1 MLFRIL
7 MAASLVVAAQHAH
20 TSESKGAGAG
30 KELPA
35 IGEYSFRIHT
45 SVPRAQ
51 QFFNAGLAMIYGFNH
66 DEAQRLFARAA
77 ELDPRSPMPH
87 WGMALSLG
95 SHINNEPEA
104 TRERK
109 AWEAIARAQALVA
122 TAPPHEQRYVA
133 ALSARYSA
141 DSQADRKQLARDYAA
156 AMATLHADYPDDPDA
171 ATLYAESLMNLNP
184 WKYWGP
190 DGRPAE
196 KTLEFVTVLEDVL
209 RRWPEHPGANHYYIH
224 AVEASP
230 HPERA
235 LAAANRLGK
244 LVPAA
249 GHLVHMPS
257 HIHARLGDWGP
268 AAKANAEAVA
278 VDRAYLKGKPTD
290 GLYPL
295 MYYPHNIHFLLY
307 AQGAAGQCT
316 AAAATGRELVK
327 QVSPGLEAM
336 PMLQGFVAYVYQLSV
351 WCPAVALPAAPLEKH
366 ALAKV
371 AYHYA
376 HGTRAGWAKNVAAAR
391 VDLLALRAAAARV
404 APDTIYEPG
413 YTAAYLQVA
422 ASSLEARI
430 ADADGDLAAAA
441 GHWRIAVDAQD
452 KLRYDEPP
460 IWYYQVRQSLGAA
473 LLRAGKLREAEA
485 VLRESLNKQPRD
497 GRVLF
502 LLWKTLAAQNRE
514 REATLVE
521 AQFRA
526 AWKGVGVPRVE
537 EL

>member
-7 MAASLVVAAQHAH
+7 MLASLASAAQHTH
-20 TSESKGAGAG
+20 TSESKGAGTG

-35 IGEYSFRIHT
+35 IGEFSFRIHT

-66 DEAQRLFARAA
+66 EEAQRLFARAA

-109 AWEAIARAQALVA
+109 AWEAIARAQALSA
-122 TAPPHEQRYVA
+122 AAPTHEQRYIS
-133 ALSARYSA
+133 ALAARYSP
-141 DSQADRKQLARDYAA
+141 DPQMDRKQLARRYAA
-156 AMATLHADYPDDPDA
+156 AMAELHAAYPDDPDA

-184 WKYWGP
+184 WKYWGA
-190 DGRPAE
+190 DGTPAE
-196 KTLEFVTVLEDVL
+196 RTLEFVGVLEDVL
-209 RRWPEHPGANHYYIH
+209 RRWPHHPGANHYYIH

-235 LAAANRLGK
+235 LPSANRLGK
-244 LVPAA
+244 LVPSA

-257 HIHARLGDWGP
+257 HIHARLGDWAP
-268 AAKANAEAVA
+268 AAKSNAEAVE
-278 VDRAYLKGKPTD
+278 VDRAYLKGKPAG

-307 AQGAAGQCT
+307 AQGAAGQC
-316 AAAATGRELVK
+316 ADAAATGRQLVK
-327 QVSPGLEAM
+327 QVSPGLEEM

-351 WCPAVALPAAPLEKH
+351 WCPEQALPPPPAQKH
-366 ALAKV
+366 ALATV
-371 AYHYA
+371 AYHFA
-376 HGTRAGWAKNVAAAR
+376 HGTRAAWQRDSSRARADLAA
-391 VDLLALRAAAARV
+391 LGAAAARV
-404 APDTIYEPG
+404 APETIYEPA
-413 YTAAYLQVA
+413 YTAAYLRVA
-422 ASSLEARI
+422 TSSLLARI

-441 GHWRIAVDAQD
+441 RHWRDAVAAQD
-452 KLRYDEPP
+452 TLRYDEPP
-460 IWYYQVRQSLGAA
+460 IWYYQTRQSLGAV
-473 LLRAGKLREAEA
+473 LLRAGNPREAEA
-485 VLRESLNKQPRD
+485 VLRESLSKQPRD

-526 AWKGVGVPRVE
+526 AWKGAAVPRLE